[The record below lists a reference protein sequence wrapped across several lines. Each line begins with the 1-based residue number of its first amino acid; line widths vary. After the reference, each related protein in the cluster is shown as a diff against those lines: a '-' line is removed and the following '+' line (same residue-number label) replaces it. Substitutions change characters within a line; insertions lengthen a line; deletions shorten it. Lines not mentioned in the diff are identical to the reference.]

1 MACKIKGSGLI
12 IKPIPKKFCY
22 CLPKTKAKDLDIEIF
37 VNQLIRWYSHQ
48 KRDLPWRK
56 TNDPY
61 KIWLSEIILQQTRV
75 SQGLPYYLAFI
86 EKYPTVLDLA
96 KASEQEILRLWQGLG
111 YYSRARNLH
120 FCAKTVVADYN
131 GEFPKTFDELL
142 KLKGIGRYTAAAI
155 ASSAFNQPNAVVDGN
170 VYRVL
175 SRVFG
180 IYDDI
185 AETKT
190 AKVFEKLANELIP
203 KTKAGEYNQAIMD
216 FGAIQCTPKSPACAI
231 CPMSSGCYAFNKGEI
246 EKLPVKSK
254 KVKVKK
260 VFFNYIVFEH
270 ANKLLLHERN
280 ENGIWQGLHQF
291 HLIESNSKASEE
303 DVLNQVLRT
312 PYIEVKEISEEV
324 KHVLTHRQIF
334 ARFFRLQVNDLNTFA
349 NIQSELKLKAHT
361 LEEVQDIPKPILIE
375 NYLKKAFY

>member
-1 MACKIKGSGLI
+1 M
-12 IKPIPKKFCY
+12 
-22 CLPKTKAKDLDIEIF
+22 DREIF

-48 KRDLPWRK
+48 KRDLPWRR

-75 SQGLPYYLAFI
+75 NQGMPYYLNFV
-86 EKYPTVLDLA
+86 EKYPTVNDLA
-96 KASEQEILRLWQGLG
+96 EAQEQEVLRLWQGLG

-120 FCAKTVVADYN
+120 SCAKMVV
-131 GEFPKTFDELL
+131 GEYDGQFPNKFEELL

-155 ASSAFNQPNAVVDGN
+155 ASMAFNQVNAVVDGN

-180 IYDDI
+180 LFDDI
-185 AETKT
+185 AETKS

-203 KTKAGEYNQAIMD
+203 KDQPGEFNQAIMD

-231 CPMSSGCYAFNKGEI
+231 CPLSDSCCAFNKGEI
-246 EKLPVKSK
+246 EQLPVKTK

-260 VFFNYIVFEH
+260 LFFNYIIFEY
-270 ANKLLLHERN
+270 NGELLLHERIG
-280 ENGIWQGLHQF
+280 NGIWKGLYQF
-291 HLIESNSKASEE
+291 HLEETLKRSSEE
-303 DVLNQVLRT
+303 SVLNSLNSPDRFTLIDV
-312 PYIEVKEISEEV
+312 SEEV

-334 ARFFRLQVNDLNTFA
+334 ARFFRLRVNELNTFA
-349 NIQSELKLKAHT
+349 NIQKELNLKAYS
-361 LEEVQDIPKPILIE
+361 LEQIQELPKPILIE

>member
-1 MACKIKGSGLI
+1 M
-12 IKPIPKKFCY
+12 
-22 CLPKTKAKDLDIEIF
+22 DREIF
-37 VNQLIRWYSHQ
+37 VNQLIRWYDHQ
-48 KRDLPWRK
+48 KRDLPWRR

-75 SQGLPYYLAFI
+75 SQGMPYYLKFI
-86 EKYPTVLDLA
+86 ETFPTVNDLA
-96 KASEQEILRLWQGLG
+96 KASEQEVLRLWQGLG

-120 FCAKTVVADYN
+120 ACAKMVVDQYK

-155 ASSAFNQPNAVVDGN
+155 SSMAFHQVNAVVDGN

-185 AETKT
+185 VDTKS

-203 KTKAGEYNQAIMD
+203 EKHPGEYNQAIMD
-216 FGAIQCTPKSPACAI
+216 FGAIQCTPKSPSCAI
-231 CPMSSGCYAFNKGEI
+231 CPFSNQCYAFNKGEI
-246 EKLPVKSK
+246 ETLPVKSK

-260 VFFNYIVFEH
+260 LYFSYLVFEH
-270 ANKLLLHERN
+270 EDELLMHER
-280 ENGIWQGLHQF
+280 EGKDIWKGLHQF
-291 HLIESNSKASEE
+291 HLIQSEENAGNESILKQASE
-303 DVLNQVLRT
+303 LANF
-312 PYIEVKEISEEV
+312 EVQDISEEV

-334 ARFFRLQVNDLNTFA
+334 ARFFRLQVNDLNTFVD
-349 NIQSELKLKAHT
+349 IRKELNLKAYT
-361 LEEVQDIPKPILIE
+361 LEQIQELPKPILIE
-375 NYLKKAFY
+375 NYLKKAF